1 MSTSFTK
8 LKPTGQV
15 DFVEE
20 ALDSLNEHTPDEW
33 AAARRVLEDS
43 HYTST
48 QIAEVFRG
56 MGFAEVTAP
65 RVRHYRRKM
74 KEGRA

>member
-1 MSTSFTK
+1 MTTSFTK

-20 ALDSLNEHTPDEW
+20 ALDSLIEHAPDEW
-33 AAARRVLEDS
+33 TAARRVLEDS

-56 MGFAEVTAP
+56 MGFTEVTAS

-74 KEGRA
+74 KEGKA

>member
-8 LKPTGQV
+8 LKPAGQV
-15 DFVEE
+15 NFVEE
-20 ALDSLNEHTPDEW
+20 AMDSLNEHAPAERD
-33 AAARRVLEDS
+33 AAWRVLEDS

>member
-1 MSTSFTK
+1 MSASFTE
-8 LKPTGQV
+8 LKPAGQV
-15 DFVEE
+15 NFVEE
-20 ALDSLNEHTPDEW
+20 ALDSLNEHTPAEW

>member
-1 MSTSFTK
+1 MTTSFTE

-20 ALDSLNEHTPDEW
+20 ALDSLNEHAPTEW

-56 MGFAEVTAP
+56 MGFTEVTAS

-74 KEGRA
+74 KEGKA

>member
-20 ALDSLNEHTPDEW
+20 AMDSLNENAPAERD
-33 AAARRVLEDS
+33 AAWRVLEDS

>member
-1 MSTSFTK
+1 MTTSFTE

-20 ALDSLNEHTPDEW
+20 ALDSLNEHTSAEW
-33 AAARRVLEDS
+33 AAARKVLEDS

-56 MGFAEVTAP
+56 MGFTEVTAS

-74 KEGRA
+74 KEGKA